1 MHPPNRRTK
10 IFKKSTKKKKREKRK
25 DSAKLNPASCGELAE
40 LRGKGRS
47 GFYFFFIL
55 FDYFFAG
62 SLKIPLEI
70 RNEKRREN
78 FMEKRVSFGCEGV
91 ARATWLEILLVPKI
105 KQKKGGRK
113 GRKGREREK
122 E

>member
-10 IFKKSTKKKKREKRK
+10 IFKKSTKKKREKRK

-47 GFYFFFIL
+47 GFSFFIL

-105 KQKKGGRK
+105 KQKKRGKEGKQRE
-113 GRKGREREK
+113 REREK